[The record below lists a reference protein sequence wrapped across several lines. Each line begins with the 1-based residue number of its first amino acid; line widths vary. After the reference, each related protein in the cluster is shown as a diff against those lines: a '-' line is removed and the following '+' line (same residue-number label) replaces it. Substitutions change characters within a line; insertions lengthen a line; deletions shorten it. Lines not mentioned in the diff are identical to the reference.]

1 MSDADSGGSTPMP
14 TSRPASGAA
23 APPAEGE
30 WRSSTPFARLAEPAR
45 ADALRAYGM
54 YGWARENRVGS
65 DAYTMRDDVTVS
77 DACETAAQL
86 VRALIA
92 SLEGASMSLESSPLH
107 RDVLMG
113 CVFLARQAAG
123 ALAVVGVGAF
133 PRDAT
138 GEVADGD
145 GGREGEE

>member
-1 MSDADSGGSTPMP
+1 MSDADSGGSAPMP
-14 TSRPASGAA
+14 PSVPGSRAA
-23 APPAEGE
+23 APSVEGE
-30 WRSSTPFARLAEPAR
+30 WRSSTPFARLAEPVR

-65 DAYTMRDDVTVS
+65 DAYGMRDDVTVS

-86 VRALIA
+86 LRALIA
-92 SLEGASMSLESSPLH
+92 SLEAAGMSLGSSPLH

-113 CVFLARQAAG
+113 CVFMARQAAG

-133 PRDAT
+133 PRDAAV
-138 GEVADGD
+138 EVASGY
-145 GGREGEE
+145 GGQDES